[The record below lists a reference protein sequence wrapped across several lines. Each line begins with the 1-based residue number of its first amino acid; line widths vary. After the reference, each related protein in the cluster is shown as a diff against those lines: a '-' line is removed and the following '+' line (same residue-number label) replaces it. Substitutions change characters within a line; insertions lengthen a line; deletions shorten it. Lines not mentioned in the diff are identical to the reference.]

1 MSLDF
6 IGHLVVWAVTACG
19 SHRCYI
25 CRTKKSF
32 EKTVFLCFVFVLFV
46 VVLCGEGGG
55 GEGVFVF
62 CSFLFCFGSRGDL
75 LFFLGGRGV
84 VGGVVCCFV

>member
-1 MSLDF
+1 M
-6 IGHLVVWAVTACG
+6 
-19 SHRCYI
+19 
-25 CRTKKSF
+25 
-32 EKTVFLCFVFVLFV
+32 LCFCFV

-75 LFFLGGRGV
+75 LFFGGGEGV